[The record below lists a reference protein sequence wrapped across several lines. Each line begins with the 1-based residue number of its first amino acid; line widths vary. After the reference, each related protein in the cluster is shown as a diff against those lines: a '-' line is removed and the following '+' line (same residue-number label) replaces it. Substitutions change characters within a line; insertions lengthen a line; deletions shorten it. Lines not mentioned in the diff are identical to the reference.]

1 MLGRYIAGTLLVLG
15 VAMMVAPDGPE
26 SKPSVPVSRTET
38 SPVALATAE
47 PEAMAAAVRNSSDT
61 MAERPA
67 PMQAPV
73 SDPEPTS
80 MQAGVHAA
88 LAQALAL
95 DATETAA
102 EEPLSP
108 ADEPAPVADA
118 PLPAEGETGADTA
131 LLAGLTLD
139 MDASTAPFLRLP
151 DQPEAT
157 AQTEASLAE
166 GNARMMYVTGTKVNV
181 RSGPSTQYRVVD
193 TVAYGD
199 SVELV
204 AYEGDGWA
212 RIRIGNSDMVGFM
225 SRNFLDNELSGG

>member
-15 VAMMVAPDGPE
+15 VAMMVAPDTPE
-26 SKPSVPVSRTET
+26 KKSAVTVARTET

-47 PEAMAAAVRNSSDT
+47 PEAMAAAVRNSSDS

-67 PMQAPV
+67 PIQAPV
-73 SDPEPTS
+73 SDPEPTAI
-80 MQAGVHAA
+80 QAGVHAA

-95 DATETAA
+95 DATETSA
-102 EEPLSP
+102 EAPL
-108 ADEPAPVADA
+108 EPAGELVPVAEA
-118 PLPAEGETGADTA
+118 PLPAETEADTA

-139 MDASTAPFLRLP
+139 MDASTEPFLRLP
-151 DQPEAT
+151 GQAAAT
-157 AQTEASLAE
+157 ATQSDTLAE
-166 GNARMMYVTGTKVNV
+166 RNGRMMFVTGTRVNV
-181 RSGPSTQYRVVD
+181 RAGPSTQYRVVD